1 MNPSESAEKQ
11 NPDRRTRLRGITA
24 EPPFFPGDFAPN
36 RHSCT
41 AKEQGTRMDDSQVKD
56 IILNAVA
63 KAAKVSKDDLSD
75 STKIGAGGLG
85 LDSIATLELLLTIEA
100 EADRR
105 LRIETLTGDDL
116 ATVGGLI
123 QFIRSL

>member
-1 MNPSESAEKQ
+1 
-11 NPDRRTRLRGITA
+11 
-24 EPPFFPGDFAPN
+24 
-36 RHSCT
+36 
-41 AKEQGTRMDDSQVKD
+41 MDDSQVKD

-105 LRIETLTGDDL
+105 LRIESLTGDDL